1 MEDKKNKVI
10 KSYLLAIAGCILLTL
25 FDQFT
30 KWLAVVNLKNQDPF
44 VLIKGVFK
52 LEYLENRGA
61 AFGIMQNQQIFFA
74 ITAILIIGI
83 IFFLYGRMPHT
94 KRFYILKICAVLVCA
109 GAIGNLIDRLRLNY
123 VIDFFYFEL
132 IDFPVF
138 NVADCYV
145 VVACIG
151 FALSVLFYYKD
162 EELKVFSLKKNKEQ
176 EQ

>member
-1 MEDKKNKVI
+1 MEDKKSKVV
-10 KSYLLAIAGCILLTL
+10 KSYLFAIVGCILLTL

-30 KWLAVVNLKNQDPF
+30 KWLAVAKLKDQDPF

-61 AFGIMQNQQIFFA
+61 AFGIMQNQQLFFA
-74 ITAILIIGI
+74 VTAILIIAV
-83 IFFLYGRMPHT
+83 IFFMYGRMPQT
-94 KRFYILKICAVLVCA
+94 KRYYILKICAVMVCA

-123 VIDFFYFEL
+123 VVDFFYFEL

-145 VVACIG
+145 VLACIG

-162 EELKVFSLKKNKEQ
+162 EELKVFSLKKAKDGK
-176 EQ
+176 

>member
-1 MEDKKNKVI
+1 MEDKKSKVV
-10 KSYLLAIAGCILLTL
+10 KSYLFAIVGCILLTL

-30 KWLAVVNLKNQDPF
+30 KWLAVAKLKDQDPF

-61 AFGIMQNQQIFFA
+61 AFGIMQNQQLFFA
-74 ITAILIIGI
+74 VTAILIIAV
-83 IFFLYGRMPHT
+83 IFFMYGRMPQT
-94 KRFYILKICAVLVCA
+94 KRYYILKICAVMVCA

-123 VIDFFYFEL
+123 VVDFFYFEL

-145 VVACIG
+145 VLACIG

-162 EELKVFSLKKNKEQ
+162 EELKAFSLKKAKDGK
-176 EQ
+176 